1 MASPRARSVAAVVFF
16 ASLCAL
22 AALLVHGHN
31 RAAAPA
37 AWSVAAAAA
46 VVIVARGIHLGRPV
60 TLAHA
65 TAALLAA
72 LGTVAAHLLGTP
84 LLAGAM
90 AVGAA
95 AALVWPMPSRPDS
108 AALPD
113 IWRLICQTHGDP
125 LAPFAMNHQK
135 SYFVNAER
143 SAALAYRARLGLA
156 VVSGDPIG
164 HPDAFADLVG
174 GFAAMCR
181 SRGWRVVILGCS
193 DDRVGLW
200 RAAGSIHPSLHAVP
214 IGCDVEVD
222 VPHFTMTGRRFRNLR
237 QAVARTHNRG
247 VTTELADEQNLDGAV
262 ARELADVLHA
272 SHHSARH
279 ERGFSMIL
287 DSALEGRYPG
297 VVLMI
302 GRDTTGRIQGFHR
315 YLVAGGGSDV
325 TLDVPWRRP
334 DAPNGLDERLTV
346 DMITWCKASGAQRL
360 SLAFAAFPDL
370 FDNPDRTPVEAF
382 YYRLITL
389 GGPLIKLE
397 PLYRY
402 LSKFHALGN
411 KRYVLV
417 ALRHIPLALLVLL
430 SLEFLPRKRAL
441 PYGKLAEVTGHRT
454 GPP

>member
-1 MASPRARSVAAVVFF
+1 MVFF

-22 AALLVHGHN
+22 AALLVHDHDRIG
-31 RAAAPA
+31 AAPA
-37 AWSVAAAAA
+37 GWSVAVSAA
-46 VVIVARGIHLGRPV
+46 VVVIARGIHLGRPV

-65 TAALLAA
+65 ATAVLAA
-72 LGTVAAHLLGTP
+72 LGMAGAHLLGRP
-84 LLAGAM
+84 NLGGAM
-90 AVGAA
+90 AVAAA
-95 AALVWPMPSRPDS
+95 AALVWPMPSRPDC
-108 AALPD
+108 AAVPD
-113 IWRLICQTHGDP
+113 IWRLICRTHGDP

-135 SYFVNAER
+135 SYFFNAER

-156 VVSGDPIG
+156 VVSGDPVG
-164 HPDAFADLVG
+164 HPAAFADLVD

-181 SRGWRVVILGCS
+181 NRGWRVVILGCS
-193 DDRVGLW
+193 DGRIGLW

-222 VPHFTMTGRRFRNLR
+222 VPHFTLTGRRFRNLR

-247 VTTELADEQNLDGAV
+247 VTTELADEHDLDSAV

-302 GRDTTGRIQGFHR
+302 GRDTTGQVQGFHR
-315 YLVAGGGSDV
+315 YLVAGAGSDV

-334 DAPNGLDERLTV
+334 DAPNGLDERLAV
-346 DMITWCKASGAQRL
+346 DMINWCKASGVQRL

-370 FDNPDRTPVEAF
+370 FDNPNRTPVEAF

-417 ALRHIPLALLVLL
+417 ALRHIPLALIVLL
-430 SLEFLPRKRAL
+430 SLEFLPRRRAL
-441 PYGKLAEVTGHRT
+441 PGGKRDEATWHRT
-454 GPP
+454 GAA